1 MLKFKSFIKYL
12 NEELTP
18 EQKKE
23 VSRWIRDPKALA
35 HTDHFF
41 GKGNDDHVEPL
52 QGGNDKSEPH
62 RAIERHLGH
71 EIPHE
76 DYKAGKTKDK
86 YGREV
91 KIGSMLQKSKADPK
105 LVNQFANDSTRQ
117 LKSQNKLTVHVT
129 RSAAGVAGQTSK
141 GQSWEHESCKNFE
154 TGSNRDYL
162 QHEVKHGTV
171 VAYLKNHHGHE
182 LARATFQPYHNDRGQ
197 VVYRHNS
204 YYGPKVKEFQ
214 DHVKGL
220 EKRLS
225 ASHESNAST
234 YKIHPNVYNDS
245 GVHVTMHHDISNE
258 HIDKAL
264 NDKDF
269 DVRYAAAIH
278 PNANAEHLHKALN
291 DKKRYVRNA
300 ALLNPNATSEHIAK
314 ALNDEDWGVR
324 YAAAANQN
332 ATSEHIDK
340 ALNDKNEYVRRSAAM
355 HPNATSEHLHK
366 ALNDEDFG
374 VRKCVAT
381 HPNATSEHIDKA
393 LNGKDSA
400 IRLFAA
406 QNPNANAEN
415 LHKALNDEN
424 LSVRNYAAKHPNANA
439 EHLHKALNDKSEYVR
454 MSAAE
459 HANANAEHLH
469 KALKD
474 ENSGVRYAATQ
485 NPNYNKIMGK

>member
-1 MLKFKSFIKYL
+1 MLTFKSFLRYSL
-12 NEELTP
+12 TEELTP

-52 QGGNDKSEPH
+52 QGGGDKSEPH

-71 EIPHE
+71 EISHE
-76 DYKAGKTKDK
+76 DYKAGKTRDK

-117 LKSQNKLTVHVT
+117 LKSQNNLTVHVT
-129 RSAAGVAGQTSK
+129 RSAAGVAGQTSR
-141 GQSWEHESCKNFE
+141 GQSWENESCKNFE
-154 TGSNRDYL
+154 NGSNRDYL
-162 QHEVKHGTV
+162 HNEVKHGTV

-182 LARATFQPYHNDRGQ
+182 LARATFQPYHNNRGQ
-197 VVYRHNS
+197 VIYRHDS

-225 ASHESNAST
+225 DSHEPNAST
-234 YKIHPNVYNDS
+234 YKIHPDVYNDS
-245 GVHVTMHHDISNE
+245 GVHLTMHHDISNE
-258 HIDKAL
+258 HLHKAL
-264 NDKDF
+264 NAKDG
-269 DVRYAAAIH
+269 DVRAAAARH

-291 DKKRYVRNA
+291 DKSEYVRKA
-300 ALLNPNATSEHIAK
+300 AMLNPNATSEHIAK

-324 YAAAANQN
+324 YAAAGNPN

-340 ALNDKNEYVRRSAAM
+340 ALKDESRYVRMSAAM

-366 ALNDEDFG
+366 ALNDEDLG
-374 VRKCVAT
+374 VRMNVAT
-381 HPNATSEHIDKA
+381 HPNATSEH
-393 LNGKDSA
+393 
-400 IRLFAA
+400 
-406 QNPNANAEN
+406 
-415 LHKALNDEN
+415 
-424 LSVRNYAAKHPNANA
+424 
-439 EHLHKALNDKSEYVR
+439 
-454 MSAAE
+454 
-459 HANANAEHLH
+459 LH

-474 ENSGVRYAATQ
+474 EDSRVRYAAKT

>member
-1 MLKFKSFIKYL
+1 MLTFKSFLRYSL
-12 NEELTP
+12 TEELTP

-91 KIGSMLQKSKADPK
+91 KIGSLLQKTKADPK

-117 LKSQNKLTVHVT
+117 LKSQNNLTVHVT

-154 TGSNRDYL
+154 YGSERDCLYS
-162 QHEVKHGTV
+162 EVKHGTV

-197 VVYRHNS
+197 VVYRHDS

-225 ASHESNAST
+225 ASHEPNASM
-234 YKIHPNVYNDS
+234 YKIHPDVYRDS
-245 GVHVTMHHDISNE
+245 ADSQTMHPNITSE

-264 NDKDF
+264 NDTNDYVLRATAAENPNATSKHIDKALN
-269 DVRYAAAIH
+269 DENWIVRKYAAKN
-278 PNANAEHLHKALN
+278 PNATSKHLHKALN
-291 DKKRYVRNA
+291 DTNDYVR
-300 ALLNPNATSEHIAK
+300 
-314 ALNDEDWGVR
+314 G
-324 YAAAANQN
+324 AAARHPN

-340 ALNDKNEYVRRSAAM
+340 ALNDKDWGVRRHAAM
-355 HPNATSEHLHK
+355 HPNA
-366 ALNDEDFG
+366 
-374 VRKCVAT
+374 
-381 HPNATSEHIDKA
+381 NAKNIDKA
-393 LNGKDSA
+393 LNGKDTA
-400 IRLFAA
+400 IRLYAA

-415 LHKALNDEN
+415 LHKALNDKDFD
-424 LSVRNYAAKHPNANA
+424 VRAAAARHPNANA
-439 EHLHKALNDKSEYVR
+439 EHLHKALNDEDPEVR
-454 MSAAE
+454 HAAAK
-459 HANANAEHLH
+459 HPNANADHLH
-469 KALKD
+469 KALND
-474 ENSGVRYAATQ
+474 EHPGVRIAATQ